1 MNGEVYNFADLPC
14 DLDRENRRFRGG
26 SDTEVVLE
34 ACEAWGVERA
44 VSKFIVMFAFAFWD
58 VHARRLTLVRDRL
71 GIKPLYWGR
80 SGRVMFFGSQPKA
93 FADHPAWRPVV
104 DRDALAAYLRHAY
117 VPAPHSIFQ
126 GIEKLEPGCMV
137 EIDVHGAE
145 IPAGSVASSAS
156 PWCCIHGARIWD
168 STSTST
174 VSSPAEP

>member
-1 MNGEVYNFADLPC
+1 
-14 DLDRENRRFRGG
+14 
-26 SDTEVVLE
+26 
-34 ACEAWGVERA
+34 
-44 VSKFIVMFAFAFWD
+44 
-58 VHARRLTLVRDRL
+58 
-71 GIKPLYWGR
+71 
-80 SGRVMFFGSQPKA
+80 MFFGSQPKA